1 MSDNNSNKFPYE
13 YTFWFTFFKKTK
25 DKQLEEF
32 EDNLKK
38 IGDFSTPEQFWG
50 IYEHMKRPDSLPRGC
65 EYFLFRKGIRP
76 LWEDPSNIGGGR
88 FYINMKKNPITN
100 KIWEDLQIAFLLTKE
115 DFFKI
120 CGIVMNV
127 RTSEIILSIWTKS
140 LNDIEKVK
148 IRNWINTILEISNEQ
163 FIEYKKHPNTEQLI
177 KKQEDLVKEEEDRKE
192 KLIEQKLKEQAKIQK
207 LLEDERLKDE
217 KEEEEERLKKEAE
230 AKKNEVVVEEEKKEV
245 GDEKKEVVGEEKKK
259 VVEEVGDNEESDQD
273 F

>member
-1 MSDNNSNKFPYE
+1 MSDNVSNKFPYE

-38 IGDFSTPEQFWG
+38 IGDFSTAEEFWG
-50 IYEHMKRPDSLPRGC
+50 IYEHMKRPEALPRGC
-65 EYFLFRKGIRP
+65 EYFLFRKNIRP
-76 LWEDPSNIGGGR
+76 LWEDPANIGGGR
-88 FYINMKKNPITN
+88 FYINMKKSPITN

-115 DFFKI
+115 EFFKI

-127 RTSEIILSIWTKS
+127 RTSEIILSIWTRV

-177 KKQEDLVKEEEDRKE
+177 KKQEDLIKEEEDRKQ
-192 KLIEQKLKEQAKIQK
+192 KLIEQKQKEEAKIQK
-207 LLEDERLKDE
+207 LLEEERLKDE
-217 KEEEEERLKKEAE
+217 AE
-230 AKKNEVVVEEEKKEV
+230 KLEEEKKKIESGEIKVEETVEV
-245 GDEKKEVVGEEKKK
+245 KEDVKEVVNNEEDK
-259 VVEEVGDNEESDQD
+259 NEESDHDED